1 MLFKKNT
8 KLIFKKLELI
18 DLSNKFNLKNV
29 FLFPNLQKISFSFS
43 IEKSLKTIEENKTLK
58 NIEKIFCSLNFLFLN
73 SPLLK
78 FKKNITA
85 KNKLNTETDT
95 IILKSL
101 VFDYQKQLDFLS
113 SLFLENKQDN
123 FLSAQNYTLKKK
135 NFFYVKTIVLPLS
148 FFYDLFTVLNFLQ
161 VDLGTIKIQTKT
173 QFWFK
178 TKSKE
183 YIEYLPLFFVKQ

>member
-8 KLIFKKLELI
+8 KSIFKKLELI
-18 DLSNKFNLKNV
+18 DFSNKFNLKNV

-43 IEKSLKTIEENKTLK
+43 VEKSLKTVEENKTLK
-58 NIEKIFCSLNFLFLN
+58 NIEKIFCSLYFLFLN

-78 FKKNITA
+78 FKKNVTA
-85 KNKLNTETDT
+85 KNKLNADTDT
-95 IILKSL
+95 IILKAL
-101 VFDYQKQLDFLS
+101 IFDNQKQLDFLS
-113 SLFLENKQDN
+113 SLFLENKQEN
-123 FLSAQNYTLKKK
+123 FLNISNYTLKKK
-135 NFFYVKTIVLPLS
+135 DFFYVKTIILPLS

-161 VDLGTIKIQTKT
+161 VDLSVIKIQTKT

-183 YIEYLPLFFVKQ
+183 FIEYLPLFFIKQ